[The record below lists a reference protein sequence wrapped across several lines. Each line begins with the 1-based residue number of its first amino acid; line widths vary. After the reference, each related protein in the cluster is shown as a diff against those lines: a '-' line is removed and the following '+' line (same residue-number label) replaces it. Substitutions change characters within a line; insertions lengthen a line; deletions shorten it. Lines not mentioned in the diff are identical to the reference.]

1 MDLIDISI
9 IIVSTNMERLDQIF
23 FYSLE
28 KAIKSYRQ
36 FAQRT
41 MLKQGFDLTIDQ
53 WLVLKSIIDNP
64 EWTQQE
70 IAEAAFKDF
79 ASVTRIIDL
88 LVKKGYL
95 TRELHSTDR
104 RRFKLCP
111 TPKATESL
119 KAMVPV
125 TSSNRE
131 TALHGIS
138 KEEARL
144 VRQCLEKIIENC
156 KS

>member
-1 MDLIDISI
+1 
-9 IIVSTNMERLDQIF
+9 MERLDQIF

-36 FAQRT
+36 FAQRN
-41 MLKQGFDLTIDQ
+41 MMKQGFDLTIDQ

-70 IAEAAFKDF
+70 VAEAAFKDF

-95 TRELHSTDR
+95 TRAIHTGDR
-104 RRFKLCP
+104 RRFKLAP
-111 TPKATESL
+111 TKKAIENL
-119 KAMVPV
+119 VAMGPV
-125 TSSNRE
+125 TTRNRE
-131 TALHGIS
+131 VALHGIS
-138 KEEARL
+138 KEEAAL
-144 VRQCLEKIIENC
+144 VQGYLLKIIENC
-156 KS
+156 TL